1 MRTHESVLK
10 ANYTVTESIEKKSIG
25 DYPNG
30 TEIYTYVKSYSVDG
44 QKLPLMERRFIIHIS
59 ADKQSANFKNQCN
72 ALGSYHE
79 QESIEI
85 SREQFEYL
93 KEIWK

>member
-1 MRTHESVLK
+1 MNLAVSSLVLNINYAHLSV
-10 ANYTVTESIEKKSIG
+10 EK
-25 DYPNG
+25 D
-30 TEIYTYVKSYSVDG
+30 
-44 QKLPLMERRFIIHIS
+44 
-59 ADKQSANFKNQCN
+59 QSANFKNQCN